1 MPLESLED
9 ELEEVTLAKRKE
21 VKKEREEEPKIL
33 SNKELMAKVIK
44 FTNEARKQYTELV
57 KSVLIFG
64 SAVRGDATKGSD
76 LDLFVILDD
85 TATKSSED
93 LQRVNAHLH
102 LMANELKD
110 LHIQTHT
117 LTEFWQWI
125 KVGSPELVNF
135 LRYGLSVYDTG
146 FIKPV
151 QRMLNMGLIP
161 PSEETIVLKART
173 AETRYRRVVLDIKSM
188 IFDLRYS
195 VLDIIQAVV
204 MYHYKA
210 TPDYKK
216 APEYMEKLVKE
227 KQLEKSYIDK
237 FKELEALWKKIDHKE
252 IKDATPQHLETALKL
267 ANDIITRFK
276 SMIPKEII
284 GEDLPL
290 EE

>member
-1 MPLESLED
+1 MPLEALED
-9 ELEEVTLAKRKE
+9 ELEEVVLAK
-21 VKKEREEEPKIL
+21 KKEEKKDKEEPIAL
-33 SNKELMAKVIK
+33 TNKELMAKVIK
-44 FTNEARKQYTELV
+44 FTNEARKQYSELI

-76 LDLFVILDD
+76 VDLFVILDD

-93 LQRVNAHLH
+93 LQRVISHLH
-102 LMANELKD
+102 LFATELRD

-135 LRYGLSVYDTG
+135 LRYGLPIYDTG

-151 QRMLNMGLIP
+151 QRMLQMGLIP
-161 PSEETIVLKART
+161 PSEETITLKART
-173 AETRYRRVVLDIKSM
+173 ADTRYKRVVIDIKSM

-204 MYHYKA
+204 MHYYKA

-227 KQLEKSYIDK
+227 KALEKEYIDK
-237 FKELEALWKKIDHKE
+237 FKELDALWKKIDHKE
-252 IKDATPQHLETALKL
+252 VKEATPEHLEKSLEL
-267 ANDIITRFK
+267 ANAIITRFK
-276 SMIPKEII
+276 AMIPKEIL
-284 GEDLPL
+284 GEEINL
-290 EE
+290 EG

>member
-1 MPLESLED
+1 MPLEALED
-9 ELEEVTLAKRKE
+9 ELEEVVLAK
-21 VKKEREEEPKIL
+21 KKEEKKTTEEVNEI
-33 SNKELMAKVIK
+33 SNKELMAKIVK
-44 FTNEARKQYTELV
+44 FTNEARKQYSDLI
-57 KSVLIFG
+57 KSVLVFG

-76 LDLFVILDD
+76 VDLFVIIDD

-93 LQRVNAHLH
+93 LQKIVSHLH
-102 LMANELKD
+102 LIATELKD

-135 LRYGLSVYDTG
+135 LRFGLPIFDTG

-161 PSEETIVLKART
+161 PSEETIILKART
-173 AETRYRRVVLDIKSM
+173 ADTRYRAVVRDIKSM

-195 VLDIIQAVV
+195 VLDIVQAVV
-204 MYHYKA
+204 MHYYKA
-210 TPDYKK
+210 QPDYKK

-227 KQLEKSYIDK
+227 KMLEKIYIDK
-237 FKELEALWKKIDHKE
+237 FKELDLLWKKIDHRE
-252 IKDATPQHLETALKL
+252 IKDATPQHLETALQL
-267 ANDIITRFK
+267 AKDLIVRFK
-276 SMIPKEII
+276 TMIPKEIVGDEI
-284 GEDLPL
+284 PL

>member
-1 MPLESLED
+1 MPLETLED
-9 ELEEVTLAKRKE
+9 ELEEVVLAKRKE
-21 VKKEREEEPKIL
+21 EKKDAEEPRPI
-33 SNKELMAKVIK
+33 SNKEMMAKVIK
-44 FTNEARKQYTELV
+44 FTNEARQQYSELI

-76 LDLFVILDD
+76 VDLFVVIDD

-93 LQRVNAHLH
+93 LQKVTSHLH
-102 LMANELKD
+102 LIANELKD
-110 LHIQTHT
+110 LHVQTHT

-135 LRYGLSVYDTG
+135 LRYGLTIYDTG

-161 PSEETIVLKART
+161 PSEETIILKART
-173 AETRYRRVVLDIKSM
+173 ADTRYKAVVRDIKSM

-204 MYHYKA
+204 MHYYKA
-210 TPDYKK
+210 QPDYKK

-227 KQLEKSYIDK
+227 KMLEKEYIDK
-237 FKELEALWKKIDHKE
+237 FKELDSLWKKIDHKE
-252 IKDATPQHLETALKL
+252 IKDATPHHLETALQL
-267 ANDIITRFK
+267 ARDLITRFRA
-276 SMIPKEII
+276 MIPKEII
-284 GEDLPL
+284 GEEIRL